1 MKKKKSTISKTT
13 SKRKVF
19 AADFETTVYAGQ
31 DHTEVWSSAFAE
43 VGTGKEGI
51 VLHSIQEQFDF
62 IATLHSDVT
71 LYYHNLKFDGSFLLD
86 YFMRRDDFSQA
97 ELLDDEENVI
107 GLKRDK
113 HLLDNEYTYTIS
125 SLGQW
130 YTFAYK
136 YKGHLI
142 QIKDSLKLIPF
153 SLADAGK
160 AFNTKHRKLDMEYVG
175 YRYAGCP
182 IYPKEKEYIL
192 NDVYVLRECLE
203 FMFTAGHKRLTVG
216 SCCMAEFKLTLK
228 ELMGHGDA
236 YRRTFPDLYKY
247 EIDPRFGAKNAD
259 GYIRK
264 AYKGGWTYLVPEKA
278 QKTFYCG
285 TTADVNSLYPSVMH
299 SDSGNWYPIG
309 FPNFWAGDFIPEE
322 ANRFDRYYYMRIKT
336 RFYIKDGRLPCIQI
350 KGDKRYK
357 GKEWLRSSD
366 VYQDGVVTDCPRIT
380 LTVSCTDYALIT
392 EQYHLVDFEIL
403 DGCWFY
409 AEKGIFDNYI
419 NKYKEIK
426 MNSTGATRTLAK
438 LFLVNLNGK
447 LGASDD
453 SSQKV
458 AYLENDEIH
467 FKYIEA
473 HNKEPGYIPA
483 GAAITSYARD
493 FTIRAAQ
500 KNYYGPDKR
509 GFIYADTDSIHCDL
523 YPEELKG
530 IPTHNTEFNHW
541 KLEGSWVMGRFI
553 RQKCYIEYIT
563 HENLV
568 ECIPYYNVKGS
579 GMKKRV
585 RELFV
590 ASITGEDPEKLSPE
604 EHDFLYDKTTGK
616 RIQRTI
622 EDYSAGLEIPGNLKA
637 KRIRGGIIL
646 ESHTFKMR

>member
-1 MKKKKSTISKTT
+1 MRTTKSRI
-13 SKRKVF
+13 F
-19 AADFETTVYAGQ
+19 ATDFETTVYTGQ
-31 DHTEVWSSAFAE
+31 STTEVWSAAFAE
-43 VGTGKEGI
+43 VGTAKPGI
-51 VLHSIQEQFDF
+51 ILHSLQEQFDF
-62 IATLHSDVT
+62 LSGLRCNAI

-86 YFMRRDDFSQA
+86 YFLRRDDFSQA
-97 ELLDDEENVI
+97 NILDEQENII

-113 HLLDNEYTYTIS
+113 SLDNNEFTYTIS

-136 YKGHLI
+136 YKGKLI
-142 QIKDSLKLIPF
+142 VIKDSLKLIPF

-203 FMFTAGHKRLTVG
+203 YMFSAGYNRLTVG
-216 SCCMAEFKLTLK
+216 SCCLAEFKTTLK
-228 ELMGHGDA
+228 ELMGSAKA
-236 YRRTFPDLYKY
+236 YRNIFPDLYKY
-247 EIDPRFGAKNAD
+247 EISSHYGATNAD
-259 GYIRK
+259 AYIRK

-309 FPNFWAGDFIPEE
+309 YPNFWSGDFIPEE
-322 ANRFDRYYYMRIKT
+322 ASRFDRYYYMRIKT
-336 RFYIKDGRLPCIQI
+336 KFYIKDGKLPCIQI

-357 GKEWLRSSD
+357 GKEWLRSSV
-366 VYQDGVVTDCPRIT
+366 VYDDGAILESPRIT
-380 LTVSCTDYALIT
+380 LTVSCTDFALIK
-392 EQYHLVDFEIL
+392 EQYDLIDFEIL

-419 NKYKEIK
+419 NKYKKIK
-426 MNSTGATRTLAK
+426 MESTGAKRTLAK

-458 AYLENDEIH
+458 AYMEDDEIH
-467 FKYIEA
+467 FSYIEA

-500 KNYYGPDKR
+500 KIYYGPDKR
-509 GFIYADTDSIHCDL
+509 GFIYGDTDSIHCDL

-530 IPTHNTEFNHW
+530 IPIHDTDFNHW
-541 KLEGSWVMGRFI
+541 KLEASWVMGRFI
-553 RQKCYIEYIT
+553 RQKCYIELVT

-568 ECIPYYNVKGS
+568 ECKPYYNVKGS

-585 RELFV
+585 RDLFV
-590 ASITGEDPEKLSPE
+590 ASITGDTPEKLSPE
-604 EHDFLYDKTTGK
+604 ERDFLYDKNTGE
-616 RIQRTI
+616 RIKRTI

-637 KRIRGGIIL
+637 KRIHGGIIL
-646 ESHTFKMR
+646 EPHTFKMR

>member
-1 MKKKKSTISKTT
+1 MKKKKLTISKTT
-13 SKRKVF
+13 SKRKIF

-31 DHTEVWSSAFAE
+31 DHTEVWSAAFAE
-43 VGTGKEGI
+43 VGTDKEGI

-62 IATLHSDVT
+62 LCALHADVT

-86 YFMRRDDFSQA
+86 YFIRRDDFSQA
-97 ELLDDEENVI
+97 EILDDEENVI

-113 HLLDNEYTYTIS
+113 YLLDNEYTYTIS

-130 YTFAYK
+130 YTFSYR
-136 YKGHLI
+136 YKGHMI

-153 SLADAGK
+153 SLTDAGK

-203 FMFTAGHKRLTVG
+203 FMFTAGYKRLTVG
-216 SCCMAEFKLTLK
+216 SCCMAEFKITLK

-236 YRRTFPDLYKY
+236 YRRTFPNLYRH
-247 EIDPRFGAKNAD
+247 EINPQYGAKNAD
-259 GYIRK
+259 AYIRK

-309 FPNFWAGDFIPEE
+309 SPNFWSGDFIPEE

-366 VYQDGVVTDCPRIT
+366 VYQEVIIDRPRIT
-380 LTVSCTDYALIT
+380 LTVSCTDYVLIT
-392 EQYHLVDFEIL
+392 EQYNLVDFEIL

-453 SSQKV
+453 SSQKI

-473 HNKEPGYIPA
+473 HNKEPGYIPV

-530 IPTHNTEFNHW
+530 VPTHSTEFNHW
-541 KLEGSWVMGRFI
+541 KLESSWVMGRFI

-563 HENLV
+563 HENLA
-568 ECIPYYNVKGS
+568 ECVPYYNVKGS

-616 RIQRTI
+616 RIKRTI